1 MQTKTPNSKKPS
13 SSSRTRK
20 PTARSAKRKRIP
32 PRKPSSK
39 LGKPDVHR
47 ISAGGII
54 YRKKGEQIEIFFIKD
69 PYGRWTFAKGK
80 QELGETLA
88 ETAVREIQEE
98 TGLEGLRLVAPLGR
112 TSFRFKREV
121 GVVETTVYF
130 FLFEAPTDAKPNFTG
145 EGDIW
150 HGAWMKAHK
159 AFSISGYG
167 NLDRL
172 LAKAMRIINEQEG
185 MKPDHIYL
193 PPRKRKRPPR
203 PNRTQRKDFK

>member
-1 MQTKTPNSKKPS
+1 M
-13 SSSRTRK
+13 
-20 PTARSAKRKRIP
+20 RSAQAKGA
-32 PRKPSSK
+32 PRKK
-39 LGKPDVHR
+39 NLGKPNVHR

-54 YRKKGEQIEIFFIKD
+54 YRKRSGQIEIFFIKD
-69 PYGRWTFAKGK
+69 PFGRWTFAKGK

-98 TGLEGLRLVAPLGR
+98 TGLDGLRLVAPLGR
-112 TSFRFKREV
+112 TSFRFRREV

-130 FLFEAPTDAKPNFTG
+130 FLFEAPADAKPKFTG

-172 LAKAMRIINEQEG
+172 LAKAMRLINEQEG
-185 MKPDHIYL
+185 MKPDHYIRMKKRRSFKNSRESGVGS
-193 PPRKRKRPPR
+193 RKS
-203 PNRTQRKDFK
+203 

>member
-1 MQTKTPNSKKPS
+1 MQTETPNSTKRS
-13 SSSRTRK
+13 RSSRRRK
-20 PTARSAKRKRIP
+20 PTARASR
-32 PRKPSSK
+32 PSSRKKK

-47 ISAGGII
+47 ISAGGIV
-54 YRKKGEQIEIFFIKD
+54 YRKRAGQIEIFFIKD

-112 TSFRFKREV
+112 TSFRFRRDV

-130 FLFEAPTDAKPNFTG
+130 FLFEAPVEAKPKFTG

-159 AFSISGYG
+159 AFSVSGYG

-172 LAKAMRIINEQEG
+172 LAKAMRVINEQEG
-185 MKPDHIYL
+185 MKPDVVVPSKRSPRRRYR
-193 PPRKRKRPPR
+193 PGRKRQESAPR
-203 PNRTQRKDFK
+203 A